1 MAALNLDHIMQGIGK
16 SVIFAVWIA
25 LVAVVN
31 GLAVTGGAEQVGRAT
46 TRTVVHFDCRYYRD
60 RHVVHFRTDAWLMAH
75 TDQIAIET
83 DGTSPV
89 PSGDD
94 PLIIEVTDLVTH
106 YPGNPEP
113 TLKGVSMRIYPN
125 EIVCIMGGSGSGK
138 STLLRQ
144 IMALDTPTAGT
155 VRILGQDL
163 AGIGHREMHEL
174 RKKIGVAFQGG
185 AMFNSMTVGEN
196 LKLPLREHAK
206 LAEEQMDIMVRMKLA
221 FVNLD
226 PNTANK
232 LPSELSGGMLK
243 RAAMARA
250 IMMDPGL
257 LFCDEPSAGLDPA
270 VSAALDDLILKI
282 A

>member
-1 MAALNLDHIMQGIGK
+1 MAH
-16 SVIFAVWIA
+16 
-25 LVAVVN
+25 
-31 GLAVTGGAEQVGRAT
+31 AEQISA
-46 TRTVVHFDCRYYRD
+46 
-60 RHVVHFRTDAWLMAH
+60 
-75 TDQIAIET
+75 ES
-83 DGTSPV
+83 DGQV
-89 PSGDD
+89 PAGTGDD
-94 PLIIEVTDLVTH
+94 SPLIIEVEDLVTH
-106 YPGNPEP
+106 YPGNPDP
-113 TLKGVSMRIYPN
+113 TLKGVNMRIFPN

-144 IMALDTPTAGT
+144 IMALDRPTAGT

-163 AGIGHREMHEL
+163 ADIGHREMHEL

-221 FVNLD
+221 FVSLD
-226 PNTANK
+226 PDTANK

-270 VSAALDDLILKI
+270 VSAALDELILKLRDVMNMTIVVVTHERASAFKI
-282 A
+282 ADRIVMLDKGEILMSGTLEELRANGPKRVQDLLDGVPEETEVASWL

>member
-1 MAALNLDHIMQGIGK
+1 MLAALFRRK
-16 SVIFAVWIA
+16 
-25 LVAVVN
+25 
-31 GLAVTGGAEQVGRAT
+31 TG
-46 TRTVVHFDCRYYRD
+46 
-60 RHVVHFRTDAWLMAH
+60 
-75 TDQIAIET
+75 DQP
-83 DGTSPV
+83 DFV
-89 PSGDD
+89 
-94 PLIIEVTDLVTH
+94 IEVEDLVTH
-106 YPGNPEP
+106 YPGNAEP
-113 TLKGVSMRIYPN
+113 TLRGVNLRIYPN

-144 IMALDTPTAGT
+144 IMALDRPTAGR
-155 VRILGQDL
+155 VSILGQDL
-163 AGIGHREMHEL
+163 SAIGHQELHEL

-221 FVNLD
+221 FVSLD
-226 PNTANK
+226 PATADK
-232 LPSELSGGMLK
+232 LPAELSGGMLK

-270 VSAALDDLILKI
+270 VSAALDDLILKLRDVMNMTIVVVTHERASAFKI
-282 A
+282 ADRIVMLDKGEILMSGTLDELRTNGPKRVQDLLDGVPEEAEVASWI

>member
-1 MAALNLDHIMQGIGK
+1 
-16 SVIFAVWIA
+16 
-25 LVAVVN
+25 
-31 GLAVTGGAEQVGRAT
+31 
-46 TRTVVHFDCRYYRD
+46 
-60 RHVVHFRTDAWLMAH
+60 MAH
-75 TDQIAIET
+75 SEQIDPGHTVATPVRTADDQIL
-83 DGTSPV
+83 V
-89 PSGDD
+89 
-94 PLIIEVTDLVTH
+94 IEVEDLVTH
-106 YPGNPEP
+106 YPGNPDP
-113 TLKGVSMRIYPN
+113 TLKGVNVKIYPN

-144 IMALDTPTAGT
+144 IMALDRPSAGQ

-163 AGIGHREMHEL
+163 TSIDPGEMHEL

-196 LKLPLREHAK
+196 LKLPLREHTK

-221 FVNLD
+221 FVSLD
-226 PNTANK
+226 PETANK

-270 VSAALDDLILKI
+270 VSAALDDLILKLRDAMNMTIVVVTHERASAFKI
-282 A
+282 ADRIIMLDRGEILMSGTLEELRAHGPKRVQDLLDGVPEETEVASWI

>member
-1 MAALNLDHIMQGIGK
+1 MEPTDNSAL
-16 SVIFAVWIA
+16 
-25 LVAVVN
+25 
-31 GLAVTGGAEQVGRAT
+31 GGN
-46 TRTVVHFDCRYYRD
+46 
-60 RHVVHFRTDAWLMAH
+60 DAR
-75 TDQIAIET
+75 
-83 DGTSPV
+83 
-89 PSGDD
+89 PSGQADHEG
-94 PLIIEVTDLVTH
+94 PLVIEVNDLVTH
-106 YPGNPEP
+106 YPGNPDP
-113 TLKGVSMRIYPN
+113 TLKGVNMSIFPN

-144 IMALDTPTAGT
+144 IMALDRPTAGR
-155 VRILGQDL
+155 VSILGHDL
-163 AGIGHREMHEL
+163 SSIRHRDMHEL

-221 FVNLD
+221 FVSLD
-226 PNTANK
+226 PETAHK

-270 VSAALDDLILKI
+270 VSAALDDLILKLRDVMGMTIVVVTHERASAFKI
-282 A
+282 ADRIVILDKGEILMVGTLDELRASGPKRVQDLLDGVPEETEVADWI

>member
-1 MAALNLDHIMQGIGK
+1 MADTAPSAD
-16 SVIFAVWIA
+16 
-25 LVAVVN
+25 
-31 GLAVTGGAEQVGRAT
+31 TGPELPMPGENRRV
-46 TRTVVHFDCRYYRD
+46 
-60 RHVVHFRTDAWLMAH
+60 
-75 TDQIAIET
+75 
-83 DGTSPV
+83 
-89 PSGDD
+89 
-94 PLIIEVTDLVTH
+94 IIEVRDLVAQ

-113 TLKGVSMRIYPN
+113 TLKSISLDIFEN

-144 IMALDTPTAGT
+144 IMALDRAGKGT
-155 VRILGQDL
+155 IEILGKNL
-163 AGIGHREMHEL
+163 RRIGHTDMYNL
-174 RKKIGVAFQGG
+174 RKSIGVAFQGG

-221 FVNLD
+221 FVNLE
-226 PNTANK
+226 PETADK

-250 IMMDPGL
+250 IMMDPKL

-270 VSAALDDLILKI
+270 VSAALDGLILSLRDAMAMTIVVVTHERESAFKI
-282 A
+282 SDRIIMLDKGEILIAGTLAELRAHGSKRVQDLLDGVPEETETADWI

>member
-1 MAALNLDHIMQGIGK
+1 
-16 SVIFAVWIA
+16 
-25 LVAVVN
+25 
-31 GLAVTGGAEQVGRAT
+31 
-46 TRTVVHFDCRYYRD
+46 
-60 RHVVHFRTDAWLMAH
+60 MAH
-75 TDQIAIET
+75 TEH
-83 DGTSPV
+83 TSDSAVDRP
-89 PSGDD
+89 PPQAGDD
-94 PLIIEVTDLVTH
+94 SAYVIEVEDLVTH
-106 YPGNPEP
+106 YPGNSDP
-113 TLKGVSMRIYPN
+113 TLKGVNMRIYPN

-144 IMALDTPTAGT
+144 IMALDRPTSGR

-163 AGIGHREMHEL
+163 AAIGHQELHEL

-221 FVNLD
+221 FVNLA
-226 PNTANK
+226 PETAEK

-270 VSAALDDLILKI
+270 VSAALDDLILKLRDVMSMTIVVVTHERASAFKI
-282 A
+282 ADRIVMLDKGEILMSGTLEELRAKGSKRVQDLLDGVPEEAEVASWI

>member
-1 MAALNLDHIMQGIGK
+1 MDPTEHMAAGPRDTENAIVTEDAEPV
-16 SVIFAVWIA
+16 VIDV
-25 LVAVVN
+25 
-31 GLAVTGGAEQVGRAT
+31 R
-46 TRTVVHFDCRYYRD
+46 
-60 RHVVHFRTDAWLMAH
+60 
-75 TDQIAIET
+75 
-83 DGTSPV
+83 
-89 PSGDD
+89 
-94 PLIIEVTDLVTH
+94 DLVTH
-106 YPGNPEP
+106 YPGNAEP
-113 TLKGVSMRIYPN
+113 TLKGVNMRIYPN

-144 IMALDTPTAGT
+144 IMALDRPTSGQ
-155 VRILGQDL
+155 VRILGHDL
-163 AGIGHREMHEL
+163 SAIGHRDMHEL

-221 FVNLD
+221 FVSLD
-226 PNTANK
+226 PETALK

-270 VSAALDDLILKI
+270 VSAALDDLILKLRDVMGMTIVVVTHERASAFKI
-282 A
+282 ADRIVILDKGKILMSGTLDELRATGPKRVQDLLDGVPEETEVANWI